1 MCSSTPQIV
10 SEPPSYA
17 WVPSQMSQSTPQMSL
32 GPLPD
37 VSGPP
42 DVPEQPPDVLGTGP
56 RCAWEPPNFGAGVG
70 SGLSPVPPR
79 AGLGR
84 GPPGRVPRWPH
95 PCPWRGGGGPSPFS
109 QQEPSG
115 RNSLQDASPRRDE
128 RVAGRRE
135 GTLPGVTTRHR
146 SHIKGERRCRRPP
159 APPGGALRAPLWGRF
174 AFTADSRTWGW
185 GDSGRLGPS
194 RPQIPGTS
202 KSPESPNPRH
212 AGHSRGD
219 ESQHGG
225 RGVPGDGLD
234 GRDAATAVG
243 VPAVGVDPHQ
253 CHPLRG
259 PLGDGPRQGQRL
271 GVRGTNPGCPR
282 GSGAWEDRKSVV

>member
-1 MCSSTPQIV
+1 MPGS
-10 SEPPSYA
+10 PPRCPRA
-17 WVPSQMSQSTPQMSL
+17 PPRCPWDPSQMFLDPQMCPSS
-32 GPLPD
+32 PQMCSEPAPD
-37 VSGPP
+37 AP
-42 DVPEQPPDVLGTGP
+42 
-56 RCAWEPPNFGAGVG
+56 G
-70 SGLSPVPPR
+70 SPQI
-79 AGLGR
+79 LGR
-84 GPPGRVPRWPH
+84 GWDLGFPRCHRGLGWAGDPQAVSPGGHIPVP
-95 PCPWRGGGGPSPFS
+95 GGGGGDPSPFS

-146 SHIKGERRCRRPP
+146 SHIKGERRRRHPP

-174 AFTADSRTWGW
+174 AFTADSRTWGC

-194 RPQIPGTS
+194 CPQIPGTPE
-202 KSPESPNPRH
+202 SPESPNPRH
-212 AGHSRGD
+212 PGHSRGD

-282 GSGAWEDRKSVV
+282 GSGAWEGVWDTPVLGGMMGG